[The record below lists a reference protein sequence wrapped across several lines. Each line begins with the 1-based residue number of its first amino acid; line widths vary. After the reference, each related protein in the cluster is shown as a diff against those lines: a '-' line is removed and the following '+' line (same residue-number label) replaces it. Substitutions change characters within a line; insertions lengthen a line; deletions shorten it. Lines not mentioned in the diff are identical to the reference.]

1 MRTFVFDRLYAADCS
16 FRILAQPGT
25 RGDSGHLCGG
35 RPTVWQRLQP
45 KTARARPN
53 RQQAGKHEAGAR
65 ATPMLATLF
74 FIPSSLHPTTSRL
87 HQPGAPQHSVRLASH
102 STSIVSIHSLH
113 STKSR
118 LPGLPAFV
126 RCTGRVRHHS
136 TPAEIHSVFIQQF
149 GLRTAVSNPSHHGL
163 MVSAPNR
170 PVPNRPLYSEVIRA
184 I

>member
-1 MRTFVFDRLYAADCS
+1 MWLSNKVRTFVFDRLYAADCS

-102 STSIVSIHSLH
+102 STSIV
-113 STKSR
+113 
-118 LPGLPAFV
+118 
-126 RCTGRVRHHS
+126 
-136 TPAEIHSVFIQQF
+136 FIQQSRACPARPPLCAAPT
-149 GLRTAVSNPSHHGL
+149 GCATTPLQLKSTASSSNSSASERPSATHRIMG
-163 MVSAPNR
+163 SW
-170 PVPNRPLYSEVIRA
+170 
-184 I
+184 